1 MENYVTHLRVI
12 FPLFAG
18 NGRKDLGPDRE
29 VVDAG
34 VPETGRAPA
43 NQIHRRSKSS
53 FEEIKDTVPY
63 SIASVRD

>member
-1 MENYVTHLRVI
+1 MENYFTLLRVI
-12 FPLFAG
+12 FPLFFAG

-53 FEEIKDTVPY
+53 FEEIKDTLLH
-63 SIASVRD
+63 